1 MAERETAR
9 HVAAIFQR
17 AERLLGADALAAL
30 ARTRAI
36 VFGVGGVG
44 GWCAEALVRSGVG
57 RLTIVDSDCVCE
69 TNINRQVMATTKT
82 VGQPKVDV
90 LAARLREINPA
101 CDIVARREVYS
112 PETAAAFDVGSY
124 DYVVD
129 AIDSLANKAHLL
141 VHATSF
147 ARPTLFASM
156 GAALKTDPF
165 RIKKA
170 EFWKIQGDPLARAL
184 RGRLR
189 KAGVKPAKKVM
200 CVYSDEPPQPNRGAP
215 ADAAPAGDGDSWA
228 AQKAQINGTVAHV
241 PAMFG
246 FALAGLV
253 VEDVVHGLPDRRPT
267 DFA

>member
-1 MAERETAR
+1 MGNGMTA
-9 HVAAIFQR
+9 AFQR
-17 AERLLGADALAAL
+17 TELLLGADALAAL
-30 ARTRAI
+30 SGTRAI

-69 TNINRQVMATTKT
+69 TNVNRQVMATTKT

-90 LAARLREINPA
+90 LAARLREINPV
-101 CDIVARREVYS
+101 CDVIARREVYS
-112 PETAAAFDVGSY
+112 PETAAAFDVGEY
-124 DYVVD
+124 DYAVD

-200 CVYSDEPPQPNRGAP
+200 CVYSDEPPQPNRGAS
-215 ADAAPAGDGDSWA
+215 ASAAAATASAGDGDSWA
-228 AQKAQINGTVAHV
+228 ARKAQVNGTVAHV

-253 VEDVVHGLPDRRPT
+253 VEDVVRGLSNRRPT

>member
-1 MAERETAR
+1 MAESETAC
-9 HVAAIFQR
+9 HAAAIFQR
-17 AERLLGADALAAL
+17 TERLLGADALAVL
-30 ARTRAI
+30 ARTRVI
-36 VFGVGGVG
+36 LFGVGGVG
-44 GWCAEALVRSGVG
+44 GWCAESLVRSGVG
-57 RLTIVDSDCVCE
+57 HLTIVDSDCVCVS
-69 TNINRQVMATTKT
+69 NVNRQAMATTQT
-82 VGQPKVDV
+82 VGAVKVDAM
-90 LAARLREINPA
+90 AARLHDINPV
-101 CDIVARREVYS
+101 CDVVARREVYS

-165 RIKKA
+165 RIRKA
-170 EFWKIQGDPLARAL
+170 EFWKIAGDPLARAL

-200 CVYSDEPPQPNRGAP
+200 CVYSDEPPHPNRGAAAVVPPSP
-215 ADAAPAGDGDSWA
+215 ADDGDSWSVR
-228 AQKAQINGTVAHV
+228 KAQINGTVAHV

-253 VEDVVHGLPDRRPT
+253 VNDVSCATL
-267 DFA
+267 

>member
-1 MAERETAR
+1 MKNLMTET
-9 HVAAIFQR
+9 FQR
-17 AERLLGADALAAL
+17 TELLLGADAMAAL
-30 ARTRAI
+30 ARTRTI

-57 RLTIVDSDCVCE
+57 HLTVVDSDCVCA
-69 TNINRQVMATTKT
+69 TNVNRQVMATAKT
-82 VGQPKVDV
+82 VGEPKVDV
-90 LAARLREINPA
+90 LMVRLHEISPA
-101 CDIVARREVYS
+101 CDILPLRAVYS
-112 PETAAAFDVGSY
+112 PETAEAFDVGSY

-147 ARPTLFASM
+147 AHPTLFASM

-165 RIKKA
+165 RIRKA

-189 KAGVKPAKKVM
+189 KAGMKPAKKVT
-200 CVYSDEPPQPNRGAP
+200 CVYSDEPPQPNRGASP
-215 ADAAPAGDGDSWA
+215 AAAPTGDGDSWA
-228 AQKAQINGTVAHV
+228 ARKAQVNGTVAHV

-253 VEDVVHGLPDRRPT
+253 VEDVVRGLSNRQPG